1 MCEGIGRDRTCS
13 ARGEPDPPGCP
24 VLLPL
29 RSRSRAGNAPTPFG
43 QNQKPRPHHD
53 PASATGVGA
62 SLLAIGP
69 GSRSTTA
76 VANPVDAVCLTQP
89 RSLILLPLRARSR
102 ASYAPTACRQNRNPR
117 AHHDPASAEG
127 VGASLLAIGPGSRS
141 TTAVAN
147 PVDAVCLTQPRSLIS
162 LSLRA
167 KR

>member
-29 RSRSRAGNAPTPFG
+29 RSRSRASNAPTACG
-43 QNQKPRPHHD
+43 QNRKPRPLHD

-89 RSLILLPLRARSR
+89 RCLISLPLRARSR
-102 ASYAPTACRQNRNPR
+102 ASNAPTACGQNRKPR
-117 AHHDPASAEG
+117 PHHDPASAKGG
-127 VGASLLAIGPGSRS
+127 VGLPTIGPGSRP
-141 TTAVAN
+141 TGTAAN
-147 PVDAVCLTQPRSLIS
+147 PGDSINLTQPRSLIS